1 MKKLI
6 ILIAMI
12 PLFMAGAARA
22 EEQMAY
28 VIKVTPTLA
37 YLDVG
42 EAVGAM
48 VGANYTILRED
59 GDDLVMVGKV
69 QLVRVDDHFSIG
81 EIVEMAEGE
90 TIEVLYRAMALWK
103 WEGMDAMGSMSKQ
116 GVAGSRSMVGR
127 RSFHLLAGAD
137 WGGNAQLTYD
147 PFSTILT
154 DAKSGN
160 AWSLGLR
167 LGQAVAEQWRFNL
180 TYRIGKGKDVT
191 QLAIEA
197 DVHLAP
203 RGYDQAGFYFGA
215 GVGVQQL
222 SWDPPGNNTGS
233 ANKSGFNLTLGVQVP
248 EMMNLV
254 FEIGYQ
260 KVIKFDDMIDLS
272 NVRTYLGFGRSF

>member
-6 ILIAMI
+6 ILMAMI

-42 EAVGAM
+42 EAIGAM
-48 VGANYTILRED
+48 VGAGYTILRED
-59 GDDLVMVGKV
+59 GDDWVMVGKV

-81 EIVEMAEGE
+81 EIVEIAEGE
-90 TIEVLYRAMALWK
+90 TIEVLYRAVARWE
-103 WEGMDAMGSMSKQ
+103 WEGKGAMSDQ
-116 GVAGSRSMVGR
+116 GVVRSRSMVGR

-137 WGGNAQLTYD
+137 WGGNAQLSYD
-147 PFSTILT
+147 PFTTILT
-154 DAKSGN
+154 DAKSGT

-167 LGQAVAEQWRFNL
+167 LGQAVVEQWRLNL
-180 TYRIGKGKDVT
+180 TYRIGKGVDVT

-197 DVHLAP
+197 DVHWVP
-203 RGYDQAGFYFGA
+203 RGCDQAGFYFGG

-233 ANKSGFNLTLGVQVP
+233 ANKSGFNFTLGVQAP
-248 EMMNLV
+248 ETMNLV
-254 FEIGYQ
+254 FELGYQ
-260 KVIKFDDMIDLS
+260 KVMKFDDMIDLS
-272 NVRTYLGFGRSF
+272 NVRTYLGFGRRF